1 MPNTKKSETGIQPN
15 ENELQLQS
23 TTAAENGETIP
34 PAPTQETEKPK
45 RTSRKKKAEAEPAN
59 GAENTAAEKAAK
71 VADSPLA
78 QVVDK
83 PHKADNSTFLQ
94 SKSVLTI
101 DAYADVQTQ
110 KDVDDA
116 IWHEIQNAYY
126 RKRILT
132 GILGGIEKMENGAD
146 IAVVHYKGFRI
157 AIPLKE
163 MSVPTATD
171 QRNFDEYLVNH
182 QKLLNKMLGSE
193 IDFLVCGIDA
203 KSRSIVGSRKEAMLK
218 KRQTFYYDPDEN
230 GKPLIYEGRVVQA
243 RIISVTEKAIHV
255 EIFGVETSIF
265 VRDLA
270 WHWIGDAREHYAIG
284 DTILLQVLSVTR
296 KKLEDITV
304 TADAKSLHPNL
315 SSENLL
321 KCRIQSK
328 YAGKVTDIRRGVIF
342 IRLSNGVNAVAHT
355 CYDHRMPGKKDDVIF
370 VVTRLDRERR
380 VAVGIVTRIIRQNL

>member
-1 MPNTKKSETGIQPN
+1 MPKTKKSETGIQPN
-15 ENELQLQS
+15 ENELQIQS
-23 TTAAENGETIP
+23 STAAENGETIP
-34 PAPTQETEKPK
+34 TAPAPEAQKPK
-45 RTSRKKKAEAEPAN
+45 RTSRKKTAETEPSN
-59 GAENTAAEKAAK
+59 DTENTAAEEATK
-71 VADSPLA
+71 VADNPLA
-78 QVVDK
+78 QVVAK
-83 PHKADNSTFLQ
+83 PNKPDDSSF
-94 SKSVLTI
+94 SKNRSVLTI

-126 RKRILT
+126 RKKILT

-146 IAVVHYKGFRI
+146 VAVVHYKGFRI

-163 MSVPTATD
+163 MSVPTAAD
-171 QRNFDEYLVNH
+171 QRNFDEYLENH

-193 IDFLVCGIDA
+193 IDFLVRGIDA
-203 KSRSIVGSRKEAMLK
+203 KSRAVVASRKEAMLK
-218 KRQTFYYDPDEN
+218 KRQTFYYDPDAN
-230 GKPLIYEGRVVQA
+230 GMPLIYAGRVVQA
-243 RIISVTEKAIHV
+243 RIISVTEKAVHV

-284 DTILLQVLSVTR
+284 DTILLQVISITR
-296 KKLEDITV
+296 NKLEDITV

-328 YAGKVTDIRRGVIF
+328 YAGKVTDIRKGVIF

-380 VAVGIVTRIIRQNL
+380 VAVGVVTRIIRQNL

>member
-1 MPNTKKSETGIQPN
+1 MPKPQKSETGIQSN
-15 ENELQLQS
+15 ENELQIQS
-23 TTAAENGETIP
+23 PTAAENGEAIP
-34 PAPTQETEKPK
+34 AAPAPEAEKPK
-45 RTSRKKKAEAEPAN
+45 RTSRKKKAEAEPTN
-59 GAENTAAEKAAK
+59 GTENTATEKAAE

-78 QVVDK
+78 PVVAK
-83 PHKADNSTFLQ
+83 PHKSDDASFLQ
-94 SKSVLTI
+94 SRSVLTI

-126 RKRILT
+126 RKKILT

-146 IAVVHYKGFRI
+146 VAVVHYKGFRI

-163 MSVPTATD
+163 MSVPTTAD
-171 QRNFDEYLVNH
+171 QRNFDEYLENH
-182 QKLLNKMLGSE
+182 QKLLSKMLGSE
-193 IDFLVCGIDA
+193 IDFLVRGIDA
-203 KSRSIVGSRKEAMLK
+203 KSRAVVGSRKEAMLK

-230 GKPLIYEGRVVQA
+230 GMPLIYEGRVVQA

-255 EIFGVETSIF
+255 EIFGVETSVF

-284 DTILLQVLSVTR
+284 DTILLQVLSLTR
-296 KKLEDITV
+296 NKIEDIVV

-328 YAGKVTDIRRGVIF
+328 YAGKVTDIRKGVIF